1 MWKTVIA
8 IAISVSFLGYQAIAE
23 EDSIKKGWA
32 QKPIQCDTPGEIL
45 EVLKKYNEQ
54 PIIGGMGVAMMQNGQ
69 FSNLPVIWF
78 FNKEK
83 DTWTLVEWNMQGDQ
97 ACILASGSGS
107 KFKFE
112 DLPFLKDLIFQLGS
126 ET

>member
-32 QKPIQCDTPGEIL
+32 QKPIQCDTPEEIL
-45 EVLKKYNEQ
+45 EVLKKYKEQ

-83 DTWTLVEWNMQGDQ
+83 NS
-97 ACILASGSGS
+97 A
-107 KFKFE
+107 K
-112 DLPFLKDLIFQLGS
+112 IFQSVKL
-126 ET
+126 